1 MSERIRAI
9 VVDDEP
15 MALAR
20 LARLLREEGGVEVVA
35 ECEDGVSAVAALR
48 SQRPDVAFLD
58 IRMPEMDGLHVSAD
72 AVASGTCVVYVTA
85 HSEHAV
91 HAFETDAV
99 DYLLKP
105 FTAGRLQAAL
115 ARLRAR
121 MIARKSA
128 FPERLLLQ
136 AGARQRLV
144 PVQAIDSLL
153 ASANYVEVHCGQE
166 RHLARDT
173 LNALEAKLDPVRFVR
188 IHRSHVVRIGAVRD
202 VELLPSGQYLLRLHN
217 GQKLS
222 SGRSY
227 RDRLRTALGL
237 AGPGS
242 SRSLGA

>member
-20 LARLLREEGGVEVVA
+20 LARLLREEEGVEVVA
-35 ECEDGVSAVAALR
+35 ECADGASAIVALR
-48 SQRPDVAFLD
+48 SHRPDVAFLD
-58 IRMPEMDGLHVSAD
+58 IRMPGIDGLHVSED
-72 AVASGTCVVYVTA
+72 AVVGDTCVVYVTA

-91 HAFETDAV
+91 RAFETDAV

-105 FTAGRLQAAL
+105 FTVRRLQAAL

-121 MIARKSA
+121 VAGRRSA

-144 PVQAIDSLL
+144 PVRAIDSLI
-153 ASANYVEVHCGQE
+153 ASANYVEVHCGHE
-166 RHLARDT
+166 RLLVRET
-173 LNALEAKLDPVRFVR
+173 LTAIEAKLDPAQFLR
-188 IHRSHVVRIGAVRD
+188 IHRSRVIRIGAAHD
-202 VELLPSGQYLLRLHN
+202 VELLPSGQYLLRLRN

-222 SGRSY
+222 VGRSY
-227 RDRLRTALGL
+227 RDRLRKELGM
-237 AGPGS
+237 AG
-242 SRSLGA
+242 LGAS

>member
-35 ECEDGVSAVAALR
+35 ECEDGASAMAALR
-48 SQRPDVAFLD
+48 SHRPDVAFLD
-58 IRMPEMDGLHVSAD
+58 IHMPGMDGFQVSTKAAAAD
-72 AVASGTCVVYVTA
+72 TRVVYVTA

-91 HAFETDAV
+91 RAFETDAV

-105 FTAGRLQAAL
+105 FTVRRLQATL

-121 MIARKSA
+121 AVKRGRA
-128 FPERLLLQ
+128 YPERILLQ

-153 ASANYVEVHCGQE
+153 ASANYVEVHCGHE
-166 RHLARDT
+166 RHLARET
-173 LNALEAKLDPVRFVR
+173 LNAIEAKLDPAQFVR

-217 GQKLS
+217 GQKLPG
-222 SGRSY
+222 GRSY
-227 RDRLRTALGL
+227 RDRLRKALGL
-237 AGPGS
+237 TGPGLS
-242 SRSLGA
+242 GTP

>member
-1 MSERIRAI
+1 MSGRIRAI

-20 LARLLREEGGVEVVA
+20 LSRLLRDEDGVDVVA
-35 ECEDGVSAVAALR
+35 ECGDGASAIAAL
-48 SQRPDVAFLD
+48 SSHRPDVVFLD
-58 IRMPEMDGLHVSAD
+58 IRMPGIDGLRVSAD
-72 AVASGTCVVYVTA
+72 AVAGRTCVVYVTA

-105 FTAGRLQAAL
+105 FTVRRLQATL

-121 MIARKSA
+121 LAARGSA
-128 FPERLLLQ
+128 YPERLLLH

-153 ASANYVEVHCGQE
+153 ASANYVEVHCGHE
-166 RHLARDT
+166 RLLARET
-173 LNALEAKLDPVRFVR
+173 LTAIETRLDPAQFVR
-188 IHRSHVVRIGAVRD
+188 IHRSRLVRIGAVRD

-222 SGRSY
+222 GGRGY
-227 RDRLRTALGL
+227 RDGLRKALGL
-237 AGPGS
+237 AGIDIAKT
-242 SRSLGA
+242 R

>member
-20 LARLLREEGGVEVVA
+20 LSRLLRAEDGVEVVA
-35 ECEDGVSAVAALR
+35 ECGDGASAIAALR
-48 SQRPDVAFLD
+48 SHRPDVAFLD
-58 IRMPEMDGLHVSAD
+58 IRMPGMDGLRVSAN
-72 AVASGTCVVYVTA
+72 AVAGDACVVYVTA

-91 HAFETDAV
+91 RAFETDAV

-105 FTAGRLQAAL
+105 FTVRRLQAAL

-121 MIARKSA
+121 VAARKPA

-153 ASANYVEVHCGQE
+153 ASANYVEVHCGHE
-166 RHLARDT
+166 RLLARET
-173 LNALEAKLDPVRFVR
+173 LTAIETRLDPAQFVR
-188 IHRSHVVRIGAVRD
+188 IHRSRLVRIGAVRD

-222 SGRSY
+222 GGRGY
-227 RDRLRTALGL
+227 RDGLRKALGL
-237 AGPGS
+237 AGIDIAKT
-242 SRSLGA
+242 R

>member
-1 MSERIRAI
+1 MSGRIRAI

-20 LARLLREEGGVEVVA
+20 LARLLREEDGVEVVA
-35 ECEDGVSAVAALR
+35 ECGDGASAIAALR
-48 SQRPDVAFLD
+48 SHRPDVAFLD
-58 IRMPEMDGLHVSAD
+58 IQMPGIDGLHVSAN
-72 AVASGTCVVYVTA
+72 AVAGDTCIVYVTA

-91 HAFETDAV
+91 RAFETDAV

-105 FTAGRLQAAL
+105 FTVRRLQATL

-121 MIARKSA
+121 VAARKPG

-144 PVQAIDSLL
+144 PVQAIDSLI
-153 ASANYVEVHCGQE
+153 ASANYVEVQCGHE
-166 RHLARDT
+166 RLLARET
-173 LNALEAKLDPVRFVR
+173 LTAIEARLDPAQFVR
-188 IHRSHVVRIGAVRD
+188 IHRSRVIRIGAVRD

-222 SGRSY
+222 GGRSY
-227 RDRLRTALGL
+227 RDQLRKALGM
-237 AGPGS
+237 AGLSVSKP
-242 SRSLGA
+242 

>member
-1 MSERIRAI
+1 MSARLRAI

-20 LARLLREEGGVEVVA
+20 LARLLREEDGVEVVA
-35 ECEDGVSAVAALR
+35 ECGDGEAAIAALR
-48 SQRPDVAFLD
+48 AHRADVAFLD
-58 IRMPEMDGLHVSAD
+58 IRMPGISGLQVSENALARD
-72 AVASGTCVVYVTA
+72 TCVVYVTA

-91 HAFETDAV
+91 GAFETGAV

-105 FTAGRLQAAL
+105 FSVRRLQATL

-121 MIARKSA
+121 LGARTPD

-144 PVQAIDSLL
+144 PVQGIDSLL

-166 RHLARDT
+166 RLLARET
-173 LNALEAKLDPVRFVR
+173 LAAIEARLDPARFVR
-188 IHRSHVVRIGAVRD
+188 IHRSRLVRIAAVRD
-202 VELLPSGQYLLRLHN
+202 VEVLPSGQYLLRLHN

-222 SGRSY
+222 GGRRY
-227 RDRLRTALGL
+227 RDRLRKALGL
-237 AGPGS
+237 AGSGPSGMP
-242 SRSLGA
+242 

>member
-1 MSERIRAI
+1 MSGRIRAI

-20 LARLLREEGGVEVVA
+20 LARLLREEDGVEVVA
-35 ECEDGVSAVAALR
+35 ECGDGASAIAALR
-48 SQRPDVAFLD
+48 SHRPDVAFLD
-58 IRMPEMDGLHVSAD
+58 IRMPGIDGLHVSAD
-72 AVASGTCVVYVTA
+72 AVAGDTCVVYVTA

-91 HAFETDAV
+91 RAFETDAV

-105 FTAGRLQAAL
+105 FTVRRLQATL

-121 MIARKSA
+121 MAARGSA

-144 PVQAIDSLL
+144 PVQAIDSLI
-153 ASANYVEVHCGQE
+153 ASANYVEVQCGYE
-166 RHLARDT
+166 RLLARET
-173 LNALEAKLDPVRFVR
+173 LTAIEARLDPAQFVR
-188 IHRSHVVRIGAVRD
+188 IHRSRVIRIGAVRD

-222 SGRSY
+222 GGRSY
-227 RDRLRTALGL
+227 RDQLRKALGM
-237 AGPGS
+237 AGFGVS
-242 SRSLGA
+242 KA

>member
-20 LARLLREEGGVEVVA
+20 LSRLLREEDGVDVVA
-35 ECEDGVSAVAALR
+35 ECGDGASAIAALR
-48 SQRPDVAFLD
+48 SHSPDVAFLD
-58 IRMPEMDGLHVSAD
+58 IRMPGMDGLHVSAN
-72 AVASGTCVVYVTA
+72 AVSGDTCVVYVTA

-105 FTAGRLQAAL
+105 FTVRRLQATL
-115 ARLRAR
+115 TRLRAR
-121 MIARKSA
+121 LSSRTRA

-144 PVQAIDSLL
+144 PVHAIDSLL

-166 RHLARDT
+166 RHLIRET
-173 LNALEAKLDPVRFVR
+173 LNALEAKLDPAQFVR
-188 IHRSHVVRIGAVRD
+188 IHRSRVVRIGAVRD

-222 SGRSY
+222 GGRSY
-227 RDRLRTALGL
+227 RDRLRKALGI
-237 AGPGS
+237 GVPETFS
-242 SRSLGA
+242 